1 MWPTPRSLARIGCSP
16 ALPLATVLAACSPPD
31 PLAGAG
37 EATPAAPLTP
47 GETRTVELRHL
58 RLDVKG
64 FERTLTL
71 DELRGLPRSV
81 LTDIWVLDLPL
92 EGLVENA
99 MGQVLA
105 MDEAALAE
113 APQATRNLHALLS
126 MTPDDADLSG
136 TSLEELIALSGA
148 IGIPPAKAL
157 ANLMGIGVTDPIVP
171 VEDVAAAFVETVVA
185 SHPNAMTRPGPVD
198 DAHPDGRWPV
208 APGTIPVTLDDV
220 AFNFETL
227 PEKFGPVGDHP
238 GIVEDARG
246 VLVTEDDF
254 RFTVKV
260 SAQALPYKGVE
271 LPTAAKA
278 TVNSKP
284 GQIEHLFDFSDPAW
298 LAIDG
303 LVPEPRIGVLTQ
315 RVLEAPT
322 FVPGGT
328 TPAPAPYGDSPAWD
342 LDPWFF
348 EALIVQT
355 GFRWAAK
362 VPAHCD
368 EYELGTG
375 TVAFRA
381 CVEDTGW
388 VTMETFNDVGDPP
401 APSYLWD
408 LLLEIAQVRL
418 HDGGLAEGDA
428 DIEVTV
434 EDVAVGLSASEIVDR
449 IRENIE
455 QNPAGLRELVRA
467 ITDNTEGDADFYYVR
482 TRPDAPA
489 DVAGDYLFFVTEDDL
504 RRGPDGAPVRGYDYE
519 NPGFFADPDLSDK
532 ISTLDEVDGDT
543 SHEKVRIEPGDVVYV
558 EDADGRR
565 YRVEVGPKPSL
576 HRIVLSITRL
586 S

>member
-1 MWPTPRSLARIGCSP
+1 MWRTRASRPLCA
-16 ALPLATVLAACSPPD
+16 ALLLAAGGPACGSD

-37 EATPAAPLTP
+37 EQPPPSPLAP
-47 GETRTVELRHL
+47 GETRTIELRHL
-58 RLDVKG
+58 RLDVEG
-64 FERTLTL
+64 FERVLSL
-71 DELRGLPRSV
+71 DELRSLPRSTLASV
-81 LTDIWVLDLPL
+81 WVMDLPL
-92 EGLVENA
+92 QQLVENA
-99 MGQVLA
+99 MTQVLA
-105 MDEAALAE
+105 MDDDALAG
-113 APQATRNLHALLS
+113 APQATRNLHTLLS

-157 ANLMGIGVTDPIVP
+157 ANLMGVGVTDPMVP
-171 VEDVAAAFVETVVA
+171 LEDVASAFVETVVA
-185 SHPNAMTRPGPVD
+185 SHPAAQVRPGPVD
-198 DAHPDGRWPV
+198 DEHPDGLWPV

-238 GIVEDARG
+238 GIVEDASG
-246 VLVTEDDF
+246 VLVTEEDF

-271 LPTAAKA
+271 LATATKA

-284 GQIEHLFDFSDPAW
+284 GQIEHLFDFDDPSW
-298 LAIDG
+298 LTLDG

-315 RVLEAPT
+315 RVLEDDG

-328 TPAPAPYGDSPAWD
+328 SPDPAPTGNSPAWD
-342 LDPWFF
+342 LPDWLF
-348 EALIVQT
+348 ESLIVET
-355 GFRWAAK
+355 GFRRAAK
-362 VPAHCD
+362 VPPHCD

-381 CVEDTGW
+381 CVGDDGW

-401 APSYLWD
+401 PPAYLWD

-418 HDGGLAEGDA
+418 HDGGLAEGEA
-428 DIEVTV
+428 DIEITV
-434 EDVAVGLSASEIVDR
+434 RDVPVGLSADEIADR
-449 IRENIE
+449 IRANIE
-455 QNPAGLRELVRA
+455 ANPLGMKELVRA

-504 RRGPDGAPVRGYDYE
+504 RRGPDGAPVRGYDYD
-519 NPGFFADPDLSDK
+519 NPGFFADPDLTQK
-532 ISTLDEVDGDT
+532 ISDTREVDGDT
-543 SHEKVRIEPGDVVYV
+543 THEKVRIEPGDTVYV
-558 EDADGRR
+558 EDAAGIV
-565 YRVEVGPKPSL
+565 YRIFVGEKPSL
-576 HRIVLSITRL
+576 HRIRLDVTRL
-586 S
+586 P